1 MAAPPAQPST
11 ARPARRVE
19 RVLVRAFA
27 AAAICVGIILA
38 ILPYQR
44 VLLGYLGG
52 EPRRVESSCPAP
64 IVGVFGQGDRL
75 LASDGRWTGEPPC
88 RRSSAGRLG
97 AAARLPS
104 GRGRGDPRGGR
115 SWPGGL
121 GRPALPGVG
130 GPVGHPAADRP
141 SRRSRQP

>member
-1 MAAPPAQPST
+1 MAAPQTQPST
-11 ARPARRVE
+11 GRPARRVE
-19 RVLVRAFA
+19 RAVVRAIA

-44 VLLGYLGG
+44 VLLGYLDS

-64 IVGVFGQGDRL
+64 VAGVFGHGDRL

-97 AAARLPS
+97 AAALLVF
-104 GRGRGDPRGGR
+104 GGAA
-115 SWPGGL
+115 GY
-121 GRPALPGVG
+121 V
-130 GPVGHPAADRP
+130 AADR
-141 SRRSRQP
+141 SARRHRQP